1 MPDLSLTPRERALI
15 GLLVTGH
22 TDAMAARELH
32 ISERSVTSIMRSLMD
47 RVGVSNRFQLGVAL
61 GTLRVAPAPPGLV
74 ARQSTVDS
82 IRSVG
87 PEAVPDEPLS
97 TVMD

>member
-61 GTLRVAPAPPGLV
+61 GTLRIAPAPPGLA

-82 IRSVG
+82 MQSDETEPQ
-87 PEAVPDEPLS
+87 PEPAS
-97 TVMD
+97 

>member
-1 MPDLSLTPRERALI
+1 MPHLSLTPRERALI
-15 GLLVTGH
+15 GLLVAGH

-61 GTLRVAPAPPGLV
+61 GSLRVAPTPPGMTTHP
-74 ARQSTVDS
+74 STVDEPCADT
-82 IRSVG
+82 R
-87 PEAVPDEPLS
+87 EAPPMSNVD
-97 TVMD
+97 

>member
-22 TDAMAARELH
+22 TDAIAARELH

-61 GTLRVAPAPPGLV
+61 GTLRIAPAPPGLA

-82 IRSVG
+82 MQPG
-87 PEAVPDEPLS
+87 ETEPQPEPAS
-97 TVMD
+97 

>member
-61 GTLRVAPAPPGLV
+61 GTLRIAPAPPGL
-74 ARQSTVDS
+74 ALRQSTVDS
-82 IRSVG
+82 MPAG
-87 PEAVPDEPLS
+87 EPEPEPAS
-97 TVMD
+97 

>member
-32 ISERSVTSIMRSLMD
+32 ISERSVTSIMRSLVD

-61 GTLRVAPAPPGLV
+61 GTLRIAPAPPGLA

-82 IRSVG
+82 IPAG
-87 PEAVPDEPLS
+87 ETEPEPA
-97 TVMD
+97 T

>member
-61 GTLRVAPAPPGLV
+61 GTLRIAPAPPGLA
-74 ARQSTVDS
+74 ARQSAVDS
-82 IRSVG
+82 MQSEETEPQ
-87 PEAVPDEPLS
+87 PEPAS
-97 TVMD
+97 

>member
-15 GLLVTGH
+15 GLLVAGH

-61 GTLRVAPAPPGLV
+61 GTLRVAPVPPGL
-74 ARQSTVDS
+74 ANRPSTVDRL
-82 IRSVG
+82 I
-87 PEAVPDEPLS
+87 PDP
-97 TVMD
+97 

>member
-61 GTLRVAPAPPGLV
+61 GTLRIAPAPPGL
-74 ARQSTVDS
+74 AERQSTVDS
-82 IRSVG
+82 MKSG
-87 PEAVPDEPLS
+87 ETEPEPAS
-97 TVMD
+97 

>member
-1 MPDLSLTPRERALI
+1 LTPRERALI
-15 GLLVTGH
+15 GLLVAGH

-61 GTLRVAPAPPGLV
+61 GTLRAVPEPPGMAQPVAPPAPTVPASV
-74 ARQSTVDS
+74 TPAPCPSIVDESSTEGS
-82 IRSVG
+82 
-87 PEAVPDEPLS
+87 A
-97 TVMD
+97 

>member
-61 GTLRVAPAPPGLV
+61 GTLRIAPAPPGLA
-74 ARQSTVDS
+74 ARQSTVDAMQP
-82 IRSVG
+82 G
-87 PEAVPDEPLS
+87 ETEPQPEPAS
-97 TVMD
+97 

>member
-47 RVGVSNRFQLGVAL
+47 RVGVSNRFHLGVAL
-61 GTLRVAPAPPGLV
+61 GTLRIAPAPPGLA
-74 ARQSTVDS
+74 ARQSTVDFMQP
-82 IRSVG
+82 G
-87 PEAVPDEPLS
+87 ETEPQPEPAS
-97 TVMD
+97 

>member
-61 GTLRVAPAPPGLV
+61 GTRRIAPAPPGL
-74 ARQSTVDS
+74 ATRQSTVDS
-82 IRSVG
+82 LQAG
-87 PEAVPDEPLS
+87 ETEPAS
-97 TVMD
+97 